1 MAKWQDVPGARPAVY
16 LKDTGCTWSARL
28 VCWSHNR
35 LREEKLLQQAWTP
48 LAPGAPAHGL
58 HQTLPF
64 PFPLVSELGFNQLPS
79 LKHAQRSRMRL
90 LCWQPCESQHKTPMC
105 WGAGGWTQQ
114 RQPED
119 WAECG
124 APVRRPLPLPLILR
138 SLSGGK
144 WPQGQ
149 PPSTSLS
156 GSGHQDLNSHD
167 ESLSLLLEGLDD
179 RTWRKLENGGHPLVS
194 VSF

>member
-28 VCWSHNR
+28 ACWSHNR

-48 LAPGAPAHGL
+48 LAPGALPAHGL

-64 PFPLVSELGFNQLPS
+64 PFPLVSELGFNWLPS
-79 LKHAQRSRMRL
+79 LKHAQHSRMRS
-90 LCWQPCESQHKTPMC
+90 LCWQPRESQHKTPMC

-114 RQPED
+114 RQPEE

-138 SLSGGK
+138 SLV
-144 WPQGQ
+144 
-149 PPSTSLS
+149 
-156 GSGHQDLNSHD
+156 
-167 ESLSLLLEGLDD
+167 
-179 RTWRKLENGGHPLVS
+179 WRKMAPGAASQHFLER
-194 VSF
+194 